1 MRRLL
6 FANPKHIIIKIF
18 LTKAMCRKMHIAF
31 FIIILESLMN
41 FFENLT
47 NEWEIIWKRETA
59 GKWKNLQHWYL

>member
-1 MRRLL
+1 ME
-6 FANPKHIIIKIF
+6 IKISNQ
-18 LTKAMCRKMHIAF
+18 AMCKKQHIAF